1 MKPHPPILRGIVI
14 GARKGGKSFRA
25 IALAYRL
32 PIGTVK
38 VWCHRGGKNETPLYV
53 GEATKHETG
62 KWMQSLHHDTAHFIT
77 DGRAACE
84 GAQNGAKIVGGSMWH
99 PHDGCVKK
107 CLRCLKR
114 AENE

>member
-1 MKPHPPILRGIVI
+1 MNILAKARRYVVKFGSVS
-14 GARKGGKSFRA
+14 GAAQKLQMPRSSLR
-25 IALAYRL
+25 RL
-32 PIGTVK
+32 L
-38 VWCHRGGKNETPLYV
+38 ETPSTNSSKTAPAI
-53 GEATKHETG
+53 EPKTG

-99 PHDGCVKK
+99 PHDGCTRK